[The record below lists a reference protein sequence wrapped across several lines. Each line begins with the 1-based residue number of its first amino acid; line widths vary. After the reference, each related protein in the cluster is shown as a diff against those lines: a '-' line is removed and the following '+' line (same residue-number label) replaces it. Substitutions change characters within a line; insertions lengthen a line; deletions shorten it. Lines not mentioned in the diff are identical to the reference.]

1 MQQWIIFAIIAMI
14 VFSFSNLAL
23 KTITGKVDFNAFK
36 PLLFPAALAILVFV
50 LGALYV
56 FNKQPF
62 PISNQLLL
70 LIAGVI
76 VCSIVGFILFLKAD
90 DGSVTHLDLGGNSTR
105 CSGGMMAATLSATMP
120 IVDIRRQSFVVPRLT
135 SGRAA
140 RNSTNETLR
149 YERRF

>member
-23 KTITGKVDFNAFK
+23 KTITGKVDFNTFK
-36 PLLFPAALAILVFV
+36 PLLFPAALAILVFI

-56 FNKQPF
+56 FSKQPF

-76 VCSIVGFILFLKAD
+76 ICSLVGFVLFLKALEKGD
-90 DGSVTHLDLGGNSTR
+90 VAIVTAILAMSTIVV
-105 CSGGMMAATLSATMP
+105 ALLSAVILGTKYETKE
-120 IVDIRRQSFVVPRLT
+120 I
-135 SGRAA
+135 AA
-140 RNSTNETLR
+140 MILAVISILILVL
-149 YERRF
+149 

>member
-56 FNKQPF
+56 FSKQPF
-62 PISNQLLL
+62 PLTNQLLL
-70 LIAGVI
+70 LVAGVI
-76 VCSIVGFILFLKAD
+76 ICSLVGYVLFIKALEKGDVAIVTAILAM
-90 DGSVTHLDLGGNSTR
+90 STIVV
-105 CSGGMMAATLSATMP
+105 ALLSAVILGTKY
-120 IVDIRRQSFVVPRLT
+120 
-135 SGRAA
+135 
-140 RNSTNETLR
+140 ETKQIIAMILAVISILILVL
-149 YERRF
+149 